1 MVAIKVECDLLC
13 MHFSERSVRTQI
25 KLAVFITHGSG
36 SSCQQRTYGSQA
48 EFLHIT
54 VLIDNLDNTINTCRI
69 SRAILVSESTIIYHI
84 LPYFVY
90 KRVDYSGINEIDLV
104 LS

>member
-1 MVAIKVECDLLC
+1 M
-13 MHFSERSVRTQI
+13 RTQI
-25 KLAVFITHGSG
+25 KLAFFITHCAGC
-36 SSCQQRTYGSQA
+36 SCQQRAYSSQT
-48 EFLHIT
+48 EFLYIT
-54 VLIDNLDNTINTCRI
+54 VLIDDLDNTINTCRI

-90 KRVDYSGINEIDLV
+90 KRVDYSGINEIDLI

>member
-1 MVAIKVECDLLC
+1 M
-13 MHFSERSVRTQI
+13 RTQI

-54 VLIDNLDNTINTCRI
+54 VLIDNLDNIINTCGI
-69 SRAILVSESTIIYHI
+69 SRTILVSESTIIYHI

>member
-1 MVAIKVECDLLC
+1 
-13 MHFSERSVRTQI
+13 MHFSERSVRTKI
-25 KLAVFITHGSG
+25 KFAVFITHGSG
-36 SSCQQRTYGSQA
+36 SSCQQRAHCSQT
-48 EFLHIT
+48 EFLHIA
-54 VLIDNLDNTINTCRI
+54 VLINDLYNTVNTCGI
-69 SRAILVSESTIIYHI
+69 SRTILVSESTIIHNL

>member
-1 MVAIKVECDLLC
+1 M
-13 MHFSERSVRTQI
+13 RTQI

-36 SSCQQRTYGSQA
+36 SSCQQRAHCSKT
-48 EFLHIT
+48 EFLHIA
-54 VLIDNLDNTINTCRI
+54 VLINDLYNTVNTCGI
-69 SRAILVSESTIIYHI
+69 SRAILVSESTIVHHI

>member
-1 MVAIKVECDLLC
+1 MGA
-13 MHFSERSVRTQI
+13 QI
-25 KLAVFITHGSG
+25 KLSISITHCSG
-36 SSCQQRTYGSQA
+36 STCQQRTYCSQTEILYIA
-48 EFLHIT
+48 
-54 VLIDNLDNTINTCRI
+54 VLIDYLGDTVNTCGI
-69 SRAILVSESTIIYHI
+69 SRTILVSESTIIHHI

>member
-1 MVAIKVECDLLC
+1 MGA
-13 MHFSERSVRTQI
+13 QI
-25 KLAVFITHGSG
+25 KLSISITHCSG
-36 SSCQQRTYGSQA
+36 STCQQRTYCSKT
-48 EFLHIT
+48 EFLYIT
-54 VLIDNLDNTINTCRI
+54 VLIDDLDNTINTCRI